1 MFTEAI
7 LVQLEKIN
15 CILEITL
22 EKLVFLILHRNKKDL
37 QFEINLFFLIAE
49 IYFSVLTSHL
59 ISI

>member
-22 EKLVFLILHRNKKDL
+22 EKLVFLILHRNKKDF